1 MDDLPYRVVVY
12 AGRTWTVREV
22 ETKDQPWAHASQCLI
37 CEDGSVVRRFWVY
50 PEDWRE
56 LSGEALARFCQTARP
71 IIAAEREQVS
81 GVDRMSDADRV
92 SDAG

>member
-12 AGRTWTVREV
+12 AGRTWTVREM
-22 ETKDQPWAHASQCLI
+22 ETRKQPWAWADRCLI

-50 PEDWRE
+50 PEAWR
-56 LSGEALARFCQTARP
+56 SMPGEELARFCQTARP
-71 IIAAEREQVS
+71 ITASELSEPERL
-81 GVDRMSDADRV
+81 